1 MLEEHRR
8 RAVVGARLSG
18 ASLER
23 EFEGRTALVTG
34 GSRGIGKAICLRLAA
49 SGARVAINYVANREA
64 AEETRDLIGAEGGV
78 AEAYLADVG
87 DRDATGALFDAV
99 ERDLGPV
106 DLLVTNAGIARS
118 ADALDM
124 SAETWHEV
132 MRVNLDGTF
141 HTVWR
146 AKDAMVAR
154 GFGRI
159 VCISSVLGLAPNPIS
174 SERLIA
180 YGTSKAAIIGF
191 VRQCAAGLG
200 PTVRVNGVAPGYVA
214 TDMTADIT
222 GEAHASLTATA
233 ALKRFGR
240 PEEIAE
246 LVHFLLSE
254 RSSFTTG
261 QTHVA
266 DGGFKFIP

>member
-1 MLEEHRR
+1 M
-8 RAVVGARLSG
+8 AD
-18 ASLER
+18 R

-34 GSRGIGKAICLRLAA
+34 GSRGIGRAICIRLGA
-49 SGARVAINYVANREA
+49 SGARVAVNYAADRRA
-64 AEETRDLIGAEGGV
+64 AEQTRDHIRDAGGV
-78 AEAYLADVG
+78 AEIYRADVG
-87 DRDATGALFDAV
+87 DQGATSAMFDAV
-99 ERDLGPV
+99 ERDLGPA

-118 ADALDM
+118 ADALAM
-124 SAETWHEV
+124 TAETWHEI

-141 HTVWR
+141 HSVWR
-146 AKDAMVAR
+146 AKDGMVER

-159 VCISSVLGLAPNPIS
+159 VCISSVLGLVPNPITT
-174 SERLIA
+174 ERMIA

-200 PTVRVNGVAPGYVA
+200 PAVRVNGVAPGYVA
-214 TDMTADIT
+214 TDMTADVT
-222 GEAHASLTATA
+222 DEARTRLIEAA

-240 PEEIAE
+240 AEEIAE

-266 DGGFKFIP
+266 DGGYKFVP

>member
-1 MLEEHRR
+1 ME
-8 RAVVGARLSG
+8 
-18 ASLER
+18 ER

-34 GSRGIGKAICLRLAA
+34 GSRGIGRAICIRLAS
-49 SGARVAINYVANREA
+49 SGARVAVNYAAHRGA
-64 AEETRDLIGAEGGV
+64 AEETRDRITAAGGIAEI
-78 AEAYLADVG
+78 YRADVG
-87 DRDATGALFDAV
+87 DRDEMGAMFDAV
-99 ERDLGPV
+99 EHDLGPV

-118 ADALDM
+118 ADSLTM
-124 SAETWHEV
+124 TAEIWHEI

-141 HTVWR
+141 HAVWR
-146 AKDAMVAR
+146 AKDRMVER
-154 GFGRI
+154 GYGRI
-159 VCISSVLGLAPNPIS
+159 VCISSVLGLVPNLIS
-174 SERLIA
+174 AERMIA

-200 PTVRVNGVAPGYVA
+200 PAVRVNGVAPGYVP
-214 TDMTADIT
+214 TDMTADVT
-222 GEAHASLTATA
+222 DEARARLTEVA

-261 QTHVA
+261 QTHLA
-266 DGGFKFIP
+266 DGGYKFVP

>member
-1 MLEEHRR
+1 M
-8 RAVVGARLSG
+8 AD
-18 ASLER
+18 R

-34 GSRGIGKAICLRLAA
+34 GSRGIGRAICLRLAA
-49 SGARVAINYVANREA
+49 SGARVAVNYAADRRA
-64 AEETRDLIGAEGGV
+64 AEDTRDRIRADGGV

-87 DRDATGALFDAV
+87 DREETGSMFDDV

-118 ADALDM
+118 ADALTM
-124 SAETWHEV
+124 AAETWHEI
-132 MRVNLDGTF
+132 MRINLDGTF
-141 HTVWR
+141 HSVWR
-146 AKDAMVAR
+146 AKDGMAAR
-154 GFGRI
+154 GYGRI
-159 VCISSVLGLAPNPIS
+159 VCISSVLGLVPNPIAA
-174 SERLIA
+174 ERMIA

-191 VRQCAAGLG
+191 VRQCAAALG
-200 PTVRVNGVAPGYVA
+200 PAVRVNGVAPGYVA
-214 TDMTADIT
+214 TDMTADVT
-222 GEAHASLTATA
+222 DEARARLIAAA

-240 PEEIAE
+240 TEEIAE

-266 DGGFKFIP
+266 DGGYKFVP